1 MLWQNRMHCGNPLVL
16 TDFNNDWQTFN
27 KKWKSFAEIFI
38 NYHICLTNLLKMID
52 IREKPTEELILDAA
66 MKVFTRK
73 GFSAARM
80 EEIAKEAGIN
90 RALLHYYYRDKQT
103 MFNLIFESRFKE
115 FFKGL
120 FVIFESDNI
129 SLFDKIRR
137 MVDHEIN
144 TLTKHPDL
152 ARFIITEIAQK
163 PELLIE
169 YGMKLGVNP
178 RLFIAS
184 FEKQVSNEIRDGI
197 IKPIEG
203 RQLLI
208 NIMSLCIYPFVAKP
222 IIQTMMTVDEI
233 LFYKMTEQRKI
244 EVSEFIINA
253 IKI

>member
-1 MLWQNRMHCGNPLVL
+1 
-16 TDFNNDWQTFN
+16 
-27 KKWKSFAEIFI
+27 
-38 NYHICLTNLLKMID
+38 MIE
-52 IREKPTEELILDAA
+52 EKGKTTEELILDAA

-73 GFSAARM
+73 GFAAART

-103 MFNLIFESRFKE
+103 MFNLIFETRFKE

-120 FVIFESDNI
+120 FVIFEADNI
-129 SLFDKIRR
+129 SLFEKIRR
-137 MVDHEIN
+137 MVEHEIN

-152 ARFIITEIAQK
+152 ARFIITEIAQT

-178 RLFIAS
+178 RLFIEA
-184 FEKQVSNEIRDGI
+184 FEKQIAREVSEGI

-203 RQLLI
+203 KQLLI
-208 NIMSLCIYPFVAKP
+208 NIMSLCIYPFVAKSV
-222 IIQTMMTVDEI
+222 IQTMMSVDEES
-233 LFYKMTEQRKI
+233 FYQMTELRKN

-253 IKI
+253 IKK

>member
-1 MLWQNRMHCGNPLVL
+1 
-16 TDFNNDWQTFN
+16 
-27 KKWKSFAEIFI
+27 
-38 NYHICLTNLLKMID
+38 MID
-52 IREKPTEELILDAA
+52 TNEKTTEELILDAA

-73 GFSAARM
+73 GFAAARM

-90 RALLHYYYRDKQT
+90 RALLHYYHRDKQT

-120 FVIFESDNI
+120 FVIFEADNI

-137 MVDHEIN
+137 MVEHEIN

-152 ARFIITEIAQK
+152 ARFIITEIAHE

-169 YGMKLGVNP
+169 YGKKLGVNP
-178 RLFIAS
+178 RIFIEG
-184 FEKQVSNEIRDGI
+184 FEKQVSKEVSDGAI
-197 IKPIEG
+197 IPIEG
-203 RQLLI
+203 KQLLI

-222 IIQTMMTVDEI
+222 VIQTMMFVDEAA
-233 LFYKMTEQRKI
+233 FYQMTEQRKK

-253 IKI
+253 IKK

>member
-1 MLWQNRMHCGNPLVL
+1 MPEE
-16 TDFNNDWQTFN
+16 
-27 KKWKSFAEIFI
+27 K
-38 NYHICLTNLLKMID
+38 
-52 IREKPTEELILDAA
+52 EKPTEELILDAA

-73 GFSAARM
+73 GFSAART

-120 FVIFESDNI
+120 FVIFEADNI
-129 SLFDKIRR
+129 SLFEKIRR
-137 MVDHEIN
+137 MVEHEIN

-152 ARFIITEIAQK
+152 ARFIITEIAQT

-169 YGMKLGVNP
+169 YGKKLGVNP
-178 RLFIAS
+178 RLFIEA
-184 FEKQVSNEIRDGI
+184 FEKQVSREVSEGI

-203 RQLLI
+203 KQLLI
-208 NIMSLCIYPFVAKP
+208 NIMSLCIYPFVAKSV
-222 IIQTMMTVDEI
+222 IQTMMTVDEES
-233 LFYKMTEQRKI
+233 FYQMTEQRKK

-253 IKI
+253 IKK

>member
-1 MLWQNRMHCGNPLVL
+1 MIEEKG
-16 TDFNNDWQTFN
+16 
-27 KKWKSFAEIFI
+27 KS
-38 NYHICLTNLLKMID
+38 
-52 IREKPTEELILDAA
+52 TEELILDAA

-73 GFSAARM
+73 GFAAART

-129 SLFDKIRR
+129 SLFEKIRR
-137 MVDHEIN
+137 MVEHEIK

-152 ARFIITEIAQK
+152 ARFIITEIANE

-169 YGMKLGVNP
+169 YGKKLGVNP
-178 RLFIAS
+178 RLFIEG
-184 FEKQVSNEIRDGI
+184 FEKQVAKEVSEGI

-203 RQLLI
+203 KQLLI
-208 NIMSLCIYPFVAKP
+208 NIMSICIYPFVAKS
-222 IIQTMMTVDEI
+222 IIQTMMSVDEPA
-233 LFYKMTEQRKI
+233 FYQMTEQRKK
-244 EVSEFIINA
+244 EVSDFIINA
-253 IKI
+253 IKK